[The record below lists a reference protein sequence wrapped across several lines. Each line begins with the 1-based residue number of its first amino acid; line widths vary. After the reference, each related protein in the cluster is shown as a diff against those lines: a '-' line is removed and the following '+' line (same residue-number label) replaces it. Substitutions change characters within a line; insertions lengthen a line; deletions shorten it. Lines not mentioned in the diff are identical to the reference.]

1 MSTISKFFTK
11 TFTVYR
17 NVWTTDVNGF
27 ASSIETDSGTFSGHL
42 QQVSAEQALNL
53 GMNFTTSFQIWC
65 AKDTDVKVGDRL
77 DYNDTFY
84 SVRAIQD
91 NGMVGINQHLQVFV
105 ELDINT
111 RE

>member
-11 TFTVYR
+11 TFTVFR
-17 NVWTTDVNGF
+17 NVYTTDLNGF
-27 ASSIETDSGTFSGHL
+27 ASSTETSSGTFSGHL
-42 QQVSAEQALNL
+42 QQISAEQALNL

-65 AKDTDVKVGDRL
+65 AKDTDVQVGDRL
-77 DYNDTFY
+77 VHDEIFY

-105 ELDINT
+105 ELDINI
-111 RE
+111 E